1 MRISNL
7 ACILVI
13 ASLFL
18 HCDAN
23 ARSAN
28 CVIAGDI
35 IAQKDFEGDATF
47 QGEIRNN
54 GNARALF
61 VEITFAIKNSDG
73 SVIGNEFTFVNS
85 TNLDPGQASPFKCY
99 TDIPYSQISSWDYEI
114 TWNEE
119 NSKR

>member
-7 ACILVI
+7 AIILII

-18 HCDAN
+18 QCDAN

-28 CVIAGDI
+28 CMIAGDI

-85 TNLDPGQASPFKCY
+85 TNLDPGQASSFKCY

-119 NSKR
+119 NPKR